1 MSDIC
6 SNCYSNCAEIT
17 SDKCVKYTGLAI
29 PALEIENGDSV
40 NFVISKMAQ
49 FFSQVLDGSAIQ
61 YSIDPD
67 NLCQILSNK
76 FEDCEIITQVKISN
90 VFAATICE
98 LDARI
103 TTLET
108 MQAVL
113 NSNYLPRCITGI
125 NGTEGTKP
133 VLQATIDYL
142 CELSLAFDALKLDL
156 ETNYVLIS
164 DLDTYI
170 ANYLAELSNGDE
182 DPLLQLKPKDK
193 MVPFSVVEYYGPL
206 NVFDATGAGTGEWDQ
221 VYLCNGN
228 NGTPDKRGRIAVG
241 TTQEM
246 GGGAYTPT
254 TDPSISGNPTYVL
267 LGTTGANIVTLSTSE
282 LPSHTHGGSTLPV
295 GDHSHFVASAGNQ
308 GQTLSSNLTVD
319 QNWSGNTSRSYTL
332 KGNQQAANIGKSSL
346 AGSHSHSLQI
356 SSAGG
361 GQGHS
366 NIPPVLACHYIMHIP
381 QA

>member
-1 MSDIC
+1 MSTC
-6 SNCYSNCAEIT
+6 SNCYSNCAEII
-17 SDKCVKYTGLAI
+17 SDKCVKYTGLEI
-29 PALEIENGDSV
+29 PALEIENGDSI

-61 YSIDPD
+61 YEIAPE
-67 NLCQILSNK
+67 NLCEILSSK
-76 FEDCEIITQVKISN
+76 FEDCEVITQVKISN

-98 LDARI
+98 LDARL
-103 TTLET
+103 TALEDAQTL
-108 MQAVL
+108 L
-113 NSNYLPRCITGI
+113 NSNYIPRCITGI

-133 VLQATIDYL
+133 ILQATIDYL
-142 CELSLAFDALKLDL
+142 CELSTAFDALKLDV

-170 ANYLAELSNGDE
+170 GNYLAQIGDDE

-206 NVFDATGAGTGEWDQ
+206 NVFDATGAGTGEWEQ

-241 TTQEM
+241 TTEEM
-246 GGGAYTPT
+246 GGGLYPPA
-254 TDPSISGNPTYVL
+254 TDPAITGNPSYVL
-267 LGTTGANIVTLSTSE
+267 LGTTGSNFVTLTTSE
-282 LPSHTHGGSTLPV
+282 IPSHTHPGTTLSA
-295 GDHSHFVASAGNQ
+295 GDHTHFLTSDGNS
-308 GQTLSSNLTVD
+308 GQSLTDPDLTLD

-332 KGNQQAANIGKSSL
+332 KGNNLEANSAITSNEGN
-346 AGSHSHSLQI
+346 HNHVLQI
-356 SSAGG
+356 GSTGG
-361 GQGHS
+361 NNSHN

-381 QA
+381 QI